1 MNDQQLEQL
10 LERRKGPPDHTGDY
24 SPDDAFIAAF
34 HHAAQR
40 RQRQR
45 TAVRLAA
52 IAACISLLLGGLCWR
67 SRQPSAP
74 GDASPA
80 DPSATAA
87 APVGLDY
94 LAETQR
100 QFGAG
105 IGALFVNNNL
115 VLFERQEMLSRAYRI
130 RIQIL
135 SPSSH
140 LLATLEFI
148 AGRNDFITLDAT
160 QITGTIFISPC
171 NEHGAIVE
179 LALRVQGQQRQAIVI
194 DDIFALDSRQKNA
207 AQSNDVIIK
216 VDFTPEMS

>member
-67 SRQPSAP
+67 NRHLSAP
-74 GDASPA
+74 SEASPE
-80 DPSATAA
+80 DLSAAA

>member
-10 LERRKGPPDHTGDY
+10 LERRKGPPGQNGDY

-67 SRQPSAP
+67 NRQPSAP

-100 QFGAG
+100 QFGAD
-105 IGALFVNNNL
+105 IGALFVNDDL
-115 VLFERQEMLSRAYRI
+115 VLFERQELLSRAYRI

-140 LLATLEFI
+140 PLATLEFI
-148 AGRNDFITLDAT
+148 AGRNDFINLDAA
-160 QITGTIFISPC
+160 QIAGTIFLSTC
-171 NEHGAIVE
+171 NEHGTIIE
-179 LALRVQGQQRQAIVI
+179 LALRVQGQQRQAVVI
-194 DDIFALDSRQKNA
+194 DDIFAFDSRQKNT